1 MIKISETQSRFA
13 LSVMG
18 GMLALILGS
27 LGIIFGNDRVVKPDL
42 KEYQEYVWENKV
54 SREKMMDVVIKGD
67 RSFRLTGFFFGDCI
81 LRREKNRH
89 FICFNARNLND
100 LKWVRTQFP
109 NLGIPLIVFSETAM
123 DSMKAAALLRYY
135 GYDAYMLDGGFRKFR
150 SRYMTPVDF
159 STAKN
164 PAEKKELERKKIL
177 YQFLT
182 GKDDR
187 VAKKALYDISTGG
200 RKGISSGGGNAS
212 AAEEEEGC

>member
-1 MIKISETQSRFA
+1 
-13 LSVMG
+13 MG

-27 LGIIFGNDRVVKPDL
+27 LGVIFGNNRVVKPDL

-54 SREKMMDVVIKGD
+54 SNEKMMDIVFKGD

-81 LRREKNRH
+81 LKREQNRH
-89 FICFNARNLND
+89 FKCFNARNLEN

-109 NLGIPLIVFSETAM
+109 NLGVPLIVFSETAM

-150 SRYMTPVDF
+150 SQYMSIVNL
-159 STAKN
+159 SAAKN
-164 PAEKKELERKKIL
+164 PAEKKELERKKML

-187 VAKKALYDISTGG
+187 PGKKALYDISTGG
-200 RKGISSGGGNAS
+200 GRRNNASGGADIS
-212 AAEEEEGC
+212 EEEGC